1 MSRILLVL
9 KYWRIFNFWNL
20 IRDFIN
26 SNGYSCLSIV
36 VYEEIINFNGFF
48 YYFSR
53 VYHFIGIRRCCSPNS
68 VIYYLVTAK
77 CQSFCKLLCR
87 TVLSPF
93 LLWTLW
99 LLDIFFFFPVQ
110 YDKDFKFTMKDPAL
124 WLLSWLSKA
133 KWWTAEEVK
142 GFNGDAAKLKGIRIK
157 LLKKWRRKAPKPNQK
172 Q

>member
-1 MSRILLVL
+1 MWVGKWNRRILLGNFYSKSVDISPQSRSDCCGFCCQEMEEWRGMSRILLVL

-26 SNGYSCLSIV
+26 SNGYSCPSIV

-68 VIYYLVTAK
+68 VIYYLGTAK
-77 CQSFCKLLCR
+77 CQSFRKLLCR

-99 LLDIFFFFPVQ
+99 LLDIFLP
-110 YDKDFKFTMKDPAL
+110 
-124 WLLSWLSKA
+124 
-133 KWWTAEEVK
+133 
-142 GFNGDAAKLKGIRIK
+142 FNMIRTLNLQWKI
-157 LLKKWRRKAPKPNQK
+157 PPFGY
-172 Q
+172 